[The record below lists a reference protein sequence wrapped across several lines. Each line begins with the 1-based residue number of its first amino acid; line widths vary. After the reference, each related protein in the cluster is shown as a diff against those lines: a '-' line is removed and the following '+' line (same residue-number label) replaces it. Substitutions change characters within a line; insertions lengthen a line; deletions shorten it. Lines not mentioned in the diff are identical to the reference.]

1 MQDDFTLMVLK
12 CDGDVEQREV
22 KEIVLENRKDVILTI
37 RRFIMEEARRLPFR
51 PEELSHIE
59 IAVGEAA
66 TNALIHGQSPD
77 PKHNKISVACE
88 VAEDYLRI
96 RIEDDG
102 ISFTPNV
109 ESVKAPPL
117 MADRGRGIFIMKSLM
132 DDLSYETLPKGTA
145 LTMLKR
151 LESKNLH

>member
-12 CDGDVEQREV
+12 CDGEVEQREI
-22 KEIVLENRKDVILTI
+22 KEIVLENRKDVILAI
-37 RRFIMEEARRLPFR
+37 RRFVMDEARRLPFK
-51 PEELSHIE
+51 PEELSHID

-77 PKHNKISVACE
+77 PTHNKVRISCE
-88 VAEDYLRI
+88 VAEDYIRI

-109 ESVKAPPL
+109 QSVKAPPL

-132 DDLSYETLPKGTA
+132 DELSYETLPKGTA
-145 LTMLKR
+145 VTMLKR
-151 LESKNLH
+151 LGRSTLH